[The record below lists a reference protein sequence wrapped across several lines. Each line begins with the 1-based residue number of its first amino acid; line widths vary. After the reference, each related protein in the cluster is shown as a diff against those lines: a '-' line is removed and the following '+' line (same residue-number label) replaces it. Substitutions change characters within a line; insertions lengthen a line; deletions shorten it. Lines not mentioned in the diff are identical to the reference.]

1 VPKRNADHLDRK
13 IDQISDQ
20 LPESAGAFLRWLR
33 TPSSRWVRVPLAL
46 LLIVGGVVGF
56 LPVLGFWMIPLG
68 LLLLAQDVPFLQR
81 PILRSLTWLERKW
94 INWGVGF
101 HNGGQENRVSLSM
114 PGAIGCGLGINAG
127 RRWERGVFCVEA
139 LSSFR

>member
-1 VPKRNADHLDRK
+1 VAKRNANHLDRK

-68 LLLLAQDVPFLQR
+68 LLLLAQDVPFLQG
-81 PILRSLTWLERKW
+81 PILRLLTWLERKW
-94 INWGVGF
+94 IKWR
-101 HNGGQENRVSLSM
+101 GQFSPWWSRNLKWKR
-114 PGAIGCGLGINAG
+114 GALAIAPIWAEKIRRQRPQQCGTTQE
-127 RRWERGVFCVEA
+127 RRSC
-139 LSSFR
+139 

>member
-1 VPKRNADHLDRK
+1 MPKRDAEHLDRK

-20 LPESAGAFLRWLR
+20 LPESVGAFLRWLK

-68 LLLLAQDVPFLQR
+68 LLLLAQDVPFLQG
-81 PILRSLTWLERKW
+81 PILRLLTWLERKW
-94 INWGVGF
+94 IKWRGQLSRWWSQNKYR
-101 HNGGQENRVSLSM
+101 GGMSK
-114 PGAIGCGLGINAG
+114 
-127 RRWERGVFCVEA
+127 
-139 LSSFR
+139 